1 MGGLDWAVFGV
12 YLATIL
18 GLGAWT
24 ARRSRSA
31 AGYFVADRS
40 VGWLAVG
47 LSVMATQAS
56 AITFIGTTGK
66 AYADGMGFVQFY
78 LGLPVAMVIL
88 AFTLLPAYRRAGVFT
103 AYEWLGQRFDGK
115 TRLLTAILFLLSRGL
130 ALGVVVYAP
139 AVVLSMLLDWSLPST
154 IATMT
159 VVAVAYT
166 MVGGIRAVI
175 FTDVV
180 QMVLILGGLGLCLWR
195 MTGELPEGI
204 ALSDALPLA
213 EATGHMQLLDWSFD
227 PAEKYT
233 VWSGLLGGTFL
244 FLAYFGCDQSQVQ
257 RLLAT
262 RSVKEGQKALFMN
275 AAAKIPVQLFV
286 LFLGVTLFVV
296 FQFVRPPLLFDGDG
310 RSAVIAG
317 GGEAALMAL
326 EQQHEAALSV
336 RETAARA
343 LIAEQQGGVAS
354 SGAAPLAGE
363 PVTPPDSPAA
373 ASAVT
378 PLQAK
383 YLAADQT
390 VRDLRRDGAE
400 LVRAHRP
407 ERGYDDTNHVF
418 PYFVIRFLPV
428 GIVGLLVAAFFAAAM
443 SSMDS
448 ELNALATTSVVD
460 VWWQGPGA
468 GASDVQAVTASR
480 WFTALWGLLAGL
492 FALKAA
498 ELGSA
503 IEAVNTVGS
512 YFYGSLLG
520 VFVLALAVPSAN
532 GHGAFCGLLAGM
544 ASVAWAAGQDIA
556 WLWLNP
562 IACGVVVVVGVLVS
576 RRTGD
581 QPSAAA
587 GGSG

>member
-103 AYEWLGQRFDGK
+103 AYEWLGQRFDAK

-195 MTGELPEGI
+195 MTTELPEGI

-262 RSVKEGQKALFMN
+262 RSVADGQKALFMN
-275 AAAKIPVQLFV
+275 AVAKIPVQLFV

-296 FQFVRPPLLFDGDG
+296 FQFVRPPLLFDSDG
-310 RSAVIAG
+310 RAAVIAG
-317 GGEAALMAL
+317 GAEAALVQL
-326 EQQHEAALSV
+326 EQKHEDALAQ
-336 RETAARA
+336 REQAARA
-343 LIAEQQGGVAS
+343 LIAEPSAQ
-354 SGAAPLAGE
+354 AA
-363 PVTPPDSPAA
+363 
-373 ASAVT
+373 
-378 PLQAK
+378 
-383 YLAADQT
+383 YLAADET
-390 VRDLRRDGAE
+390 VRALRSDGAD
-400 LVRAHRP
+400 LVRMHRP
-407 ERGYDDTNHVF
+407 GRGYDDTNHVF

-468 GASDVQAVTASR
+468 GASDAQAVTASR

-532 GHGAFCGLLAGM
+532 GHGAFCGLIAGM
-544 ASVAWAAGQDIA
+544 ASVAWAASQDLA

-562 IACGVVVVVGVLVS
+562 IACGVVVVVGILVS
-576 RRTGD
+576 R
-581 QPSAAA
+581 
-587 GGSG
+587 GSGGRTASGV